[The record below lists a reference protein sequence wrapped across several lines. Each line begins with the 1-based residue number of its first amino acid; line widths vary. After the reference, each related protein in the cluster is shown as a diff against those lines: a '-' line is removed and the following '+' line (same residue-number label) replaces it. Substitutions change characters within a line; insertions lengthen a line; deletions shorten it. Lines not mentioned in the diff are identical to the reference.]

1 MLKDLSAG
9 IKISITRSITTAFE
23 QYMEKISWDENKYD
37 LSNFIKEWR
46 TYINNHSTWFAK
58 VDEQIKNNPRFHE
71 DLAIKI
77 NETIEKIINEEPTE
91 EQIQKLNELQKK
103 FKKEIT
109 YSCKAE
115 AKYLI
120 ETLEKQL
127 EN

>member
-37 LSNFIKEWR
+37 LSKFIKEWR

-103 FKKEIT
+103 LKKEIT

-127 EN
+127 KN